1 MELPF
6 LDILLKISNNTIVTD
21 IYYKKTDT
29 HQYLNFESCHP
40 AHTKRNIPYCM
51 ARRIC
56 AIVLDEQLR
65 KLRLDELKIYLLQ
78 QKYPLQLIQNGIN
91 RACELTI
98 AELRTPKE
106 QRNED
111 EIIPVVTTHD
121 PSMSNM
127 FNMIKSNLPIL
138 HQSSN
143 MKIWA
148 KTESIINSKRQPKN
162 LKRHLTS
169 AKFDMLEK
177 TPLVSVCGDSRCGV
191 CSREH
196 FNYLE
201 VGSKKCFNNG
211 KEFTVNMDMNCKSE
225 NLIYCSTC
233 INCRENYIGQTGNS
247 LCERVRVHKQQI
259 RQPQYRQIPLS
270 EHLEKCANGKFKIF
284 PLFKCPGK
292 TELYRKELEKKLIK
306 VFSAKLNSI

>member
-1 MELPF
+1 MNVLAVDN
-6 LDILLKISNNTIVTD
+6 LKWDIM
-21 IYYKKTDT
+21 
-29 HQYLNFESCHP
+29 
-40 AHTKRNIPYCM
+40 TKRHRNGQRVFSILGLTHKSIFPLWGYANLIINTGHLKMYQVKCQATKLLYIYCM

-65 KLRLDELKIYLLQ
+65 KLRLEELKKYLLQ
-78 QKYPLQLIQNGIN
+78 QKYPLQLIQDGIN

-121 PSMSNM
+121 PSMPNM

-143 MKIWA
+143 MKILA

-169 AKFDMLEK
+169 AKFDMLKK

-201 VGSKKCFNNG
+201 VGSK
-211 KEFTVNMDMNCKSE
+211 
-225 NLIYCSTC
+225 
-233 INCRENYIGQTGNS
+233 NYM
-247 LCERVRVHKQQI
+247 
-259 RQPQYRQIPLS
+259 Y
-270 EHLEKCANGKFKIF
+270 
-284 PLFKCPGK
+284 
-292 TELYRKELEKKLIK
+292 
-306 VFSAKLNSI
+306 